1 VSRSWTEDELKRIG
15 DATELELAPRR
26 DDGSLGP
33 FTTMW
38 VVRLGE
44 SLFVRSAGGPDR
56 PWFRHALAN
65 RRGRI
70 RAGGIGADV
79 DFAEA
84 DPEVHDQIDAT
95 YHAKYDRWGPGPVGH
110 VTGPSA
116 RDVTILLVLQDRTTQ
131 QHQEDS

>member
-1 VSRSWTEDELKRIG
+1 MRRSWTEAELERIG

-26 DDGSLGP
+26 DDGSLRS

-44 SLFVRSAGGPDR
+44 SLYVRSAGGPDR
-56 PWFRHALAN
+56 LWYRHALAN

-70 RAGGIGADV
+70 RAGGIEADV

-84 DPEVHDQIDAT
+84 DPEVHDQIDAR

-110 VTGPSA
+110 VTGPGA
-116 RDVTILLVLQDRTTQ
+116 RDVTIMLVRQGRTTQ
-131 QHQEDS
+131 HHKEDS